1 MSRER
6 LRPRLG
12 RAEKFFVPSSPCV
25 GVSIRDFPFSADSSR
40 WCDDVLGLLTLT
52 SSVVVRCQ
60 PWFYLRLEAY
70 SFFWLSEGAYSLSR
84 DSWCSEH
91 TLRLTRL
98 WRLTLEPKRQKNR
111 KAITRN
117 ESSKGRS

>member
-1 MSRER
+1 MRILKQDK
-6 LRPRLG
+6 LRG
-12 RAEKFFVPSSPCV
+12 RS
-25 GVSIRDFPFSADSSR
+25 
-40 WCDDVLGLLTLT
+40 
-52 SSVVVRCQ
+52 CQ

-98 WRLTLEPKRQKNR
+98 RMLTLEPKRQKNR
-111 KAITRN
+111 KAITRSV
-117 ESSKGRS
+117 SSKGRSSTRRSSCFLFQMYCVETNSFLPHE